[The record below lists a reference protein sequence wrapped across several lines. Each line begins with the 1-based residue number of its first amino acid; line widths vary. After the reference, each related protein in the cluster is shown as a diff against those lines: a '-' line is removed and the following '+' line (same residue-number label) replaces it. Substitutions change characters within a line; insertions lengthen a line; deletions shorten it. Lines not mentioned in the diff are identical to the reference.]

1 MNPPDGMVPRIPA
14 RTGKRML
21 FGKMFLWRLRM
32 GLSQSAVILDTV
44 FDSISPEQPA
54 FYASI
59 SELRALTAETIKSKQ
74 TLLAARDELI
84 EHGLIIVVRQCDE
97 SVGNRPTLYWRFM
110 PAWAAE
116 QANIFTETEK
126 VEKFWTRGSPKFA
139 PPIRGESQQILPL
152 REQIRI
158 DKRRGE
164 MADAGAS
171 APAPISDVRRISLE
185 RRIIEL
191 RTDIPKAVKRNDQE
205 RAEAL
210 HAELAA
216 HQTALG
222 FTPDKPPVLRRPAV
236 EPTELPRQTPEE
248 ASRHEEA
255 AARVRQ
261 AFQEFKSKL
270 GRTE

>member
-1 MNPPDGMVPRIPA
+1 
-14 RTGKRML
+14 
-21 FGKMFLWRLRM
+21 
-32 GLSQSAVILDTV
+32 
-44 FDSISPEQPA
+44 
-54 FYASI
+54 
-59 SELRALTAETIKSKQ
+59 
-74 TLLAARDELI
+74 
-84 EHGLIIVVRQCDE
+84 
-97 SVGNRPTLYWRFM
+97 
-110 PAWAAE
+110 
-116 QANIFTETEK
+116 
-126 VEKFWTRGSPKFA
+126 
-139 PPIRGESQQILPL
+139 
-152 REQIRI
+152 
-158 DKRRGE
+158 

-191 RTDIPKAVKRNDQE
+191 RADIPKAVKRNDQE

-210 HAELAA
+210 YAELAA

-222 FTPDKPPVLRRPAV
+222 FTPDKPPVLRQPAV

-255 AARVRQ
+255 AERVRQ